1 MTKPKDIMKKMCVMG
16 EASVGKTSLIRRF
29 VYDKFDDR
37 YISTLGTKTTAKEMQ
52 ITIGEEEYNLKFQ
65 IWDIL
70 GSRSFSNIQK
80 TTYNGSQG
88 AFIVLDLTRKETMY
102 SFGNWLL
109 SLYKIT
115 GQIPVVVLA
124 NKNDLKVEFDR
135 EEIEAL
141 LRVYGF
147 PYFLTSA
154 KTGENV
160 NLAFETLGKIMIKP
174 FPGLTVGSWLGA
186 PETLDGLD
194 VEMEPGRKF
203 TAIEVEDIIMARFC
217 NLLEDTDIAMAIL
230 REQFKR
236 ANVNFMNP
244 SVEDLEKVIDFLMD
258 AASPL
263 VEPHRLKK
271 EEKTYLNLLKRI
283 T

>member
-271 EEKTYLNLLKRI
+271 EEKTYSNLLKRI
-283 T
+283 A

>member
-1 MTKPKDIMKKMCVMG
+1 MKKMCVMG

-271 EEKTYLNLLKRI
+271 EEKTYSNLLKRI
-283 T
+283 A